1 MSFALFFVFDGFA
14 QNTTAVRPSSVTRS
28 RDHLNTK
35 SHNVAKRTQFFMYDG
50 FFVDDATVERP
61 PSHHSKTRAS
71 FLFQHYPALI
81 SGIWFLKACFNIPI
95 MLSPPGSSSGAARR
109 ATAANRRKADS
120 VSPDEVIRQ
129 LQRVPANKKCADCS
143 SKLPSCVNLTVG
155 TFICMTC
162 AGVHRESNA
171 RIKSVGHSSFTA
183 EEAEQLKA
191 TDNDQINALY
201 MARYSPSTE
210 RLRRPMDNRDSNMVR
225 AWIHRK
231 YKDRAWYGGGGNEP
245 QQQAPAQ
252 QRQQRPVVE
261 PQPTVVQIPAS
272 NNPPPPQRKTPS
284 RQAAVDL
291 FADFDSAKQQQPTQQ
306 QQWDA
311 FGNNTTLN
319 VEQPAFEANFA
330 NFPSPTSAQ
339 PEAFPA
345 DFGSSQARQSQPDPF
360 QQIVPTSQ
368 VSDPFAQEPVQ
379 PQYGQSSQTQQLQ
392 VPNRPLGQPQQTL
405 QGAPQFG
412 QLSQPYMTQQITQ
425 PQHQGQ
431 NAAAINQSFGQP
443 EFGNFGD
450 ASQGANP
457 KHAFAANQVVNQP
470 LQPNVG
476 PSFLQQNRPINM
488 SQLSQG
494 LQPSVSA
501 ASAAD
506 AISAMDFHLEKSA
519 QEGDNSKAEK
529 KDPGKYKEGQ
539 RVYYKSSSYSGEA
552 EIVKLHLDDEL
563 KPYYTIQVDGKEK
576 QTDESHLDADL
587 SPRDGDSSLLS
598 QVTDVLKTLSTEQ
611 LQNVLNF
618 AKGLTSQNSSGDA
631 FAAISVPIQSSL
643 ASTIG
648 GNTNSTASSET
659 YTTNPTPI
667 PQPPAIQH
675 PPSFS
680 TQTISDPNA
689 NDAFAGI
696 PSPSTLNKEIVR
708 LNCDSLSSPNAFQS
722 SAAPAMPVSE
732 PSAPSYE
739 NQMAFQPQFQQ
750 QAVPPVQNM
759 SQMQVPFSGQFP
771 NQAFMQQQLPQDQGG
786 PMFVRQQLQPQP
798 NGFQSQQSPSA
809 QMESPASPKGNPFDF
824 H

>member
-1 MSFALFFVFDGFA
+1 
-14 QNTTAVRPSSVTRS
+14 
-28 RDHLNTK
+28 
-35 SHNVAKRTQFFMYDG
+35 
-50 FFVDDATVERP
+50 
-61 PSHHSKTRAS
+61 
-71 FLFQHYPALI
+71 
-81 SGIWFLKACFNIPI
+81 

-109 ATAANRRKADS
+109 ATAANRRKTDN

-210 RLRRPMDNRDSNMVR
+210 RLRRPMDNRDPNMVR

-231 YKDRAWYGGGGNEP
+231 YKDRAWYGGGGSEP
-245 QQQAPAQ
+245 PQPAPAQ
-252 QRQQRPVVE
+252 RRQQRPAE

-291 FADFDSAKQQQPTQQ
+291 FADFDSGKQQQQPTQQ

-311 FGNNTTLN
+311 FGNNAN
-319 VEQPAFEANFA
+319 PSVEQPAFEANFA

-345 DFGSSQARQSQPDPF
+345 DFGSAQARQSQPDPF

-368 VSDPFAQEPVQ
+368 ASDPFAQQPVQPPVQ
-379 PQYGQSSQTQQLQ
+379 PQHGPSSQTQQHLQ
-392 VPNRPLGQPQQTL
+392 VPNQPLGQPQQAL
-405 QGAPQFG
+405 QSVSQFEH
-412 QLSQPYMTQQITQ
+412 LSQPYMTHQITQ
-425 PQHQGQ
+425 PQYQGQ
-431 NAAAINQSFGQP
+431 NAAAINQSSGQP
-443 EFGNFGD
+443 EFGDFSDALQDAIPQQAFGE
-450 ASQGANP
+450 
-457 KHAFAANQVVNQP
+457 HQVVNQP
-470 LQPNVG
+470 MQPNVV
-476 PSFLQQNRPINM
+476 PTFQQQNQSFNM
-488 SQLSQG
+488 SQLNQG

-501 ASAAD
+501 TSAAD
-506 AISAMDFHLEKSA
+506 AISAMDFHLEKSP
-519 QEGDNSKAEK
+519 QVGNSVKAET
-529 KDPGKYKEGQ
+529 KDLGKYKEGQ

-552 EIVKLHLDDEL
+552 EIVKVHLDDEL
-563 KPYYTIQVDGKEK
+563 KPYYTIHVNGKEK

-587 SPRDGDSSLLS
+587 YPRDGDSSLLS

-618 AKGLTSQNSSGDA
+618 AKGLSSQNSPGDA
-631 FAAISVPIQSSL
+631 FATIAVPVQSSSI
-643 ASTIG
+643 ASTSG
-648 GNTNSTASSET
+648 GNTNSTASSAT
-659 YTTNPTPI
+659 HTSNPTSI
-667 PQPPAIQH
+667 QQPPATQH

-680 TQTISDPNA
+680 TQNIAGPNA
-689 NDAFAGI
+689 TDAFAGI
-696 PSPSTLNKEIVR
+696 PSPSTLNKETVQ
-708 LNCDSLSSPNAFQS
+708 LNSDSLPSPNAFQS
-722 SAAPAMPVSE
+722 PATLVMQASE
-732 PSAPSYE
+732 PSAPSYP
-739 NQMAFQPQFQQ
+739 NQMSLQPQFQQ
-750 QAVPPVQNM
+750 QPMPHFQNM
-759 SQMQVPFSGQFP
+759 PQMQMPFNSQVP
-771 NQAFMQQQLPQDQGG
+771 NHAFMQHQLPQGHGG
-786 PMFVRQQLQPQP
+786 PMLVQQQFQRQP
-798 NGFQSQQSPSA
+798 NGFQSQQSPPT

>member
-1 MSFALFFVFDGFA
+1 
-14 QNTTAVRPSSVTRS
+14 
-28 RDHLNTK
+28 
-35 SHNVAKRTQFFMYDG
+35 
-50 FFVDDATVERP
+50 
-61 PSHHSKTRAS
+61 
-71 FLFQHYPALI
+71 
-81 SGIWFLKACFNIPI
+81 

-109 ATAANRRKADS
+109 ATTASRRKTDN

-191 TDNDQINALY
+191 TDNDQINALH

-210 RLRRPMDNRDSNMVR
+210 RLRRPMDNRDPNMVR

-231 YKDRAWYGGGGNEP
+231 YKDRAWYGGGGSEP
-245 QQQAPAQ
+245 PQQAPAQ
-252 QRQQRPVVE
+252 RRQQRPAAAE
-261 PQPTVVQIPAS
+261 PQPTVVQIPSS

-291 FADFDSAKQQQPTQQ
+291 FADFDSGKQQQQPTQQ

-311 FGNNTTLN
+311 FGNNATPN

-368 VSDPFAQEPVQ
+368 VSDPFAQQPVQ
-379 PQYGQSSQTQQLQ
+379 PQHGQSSQTLQQLQ
-392 VPNRPLGQPQQTL
+392 VPNQPLGQPQQEL
-405 QGAPQFG
+405 QGASQFG
-412 QLSQPYMTQQITQ
+412 HLSQPYMTQQITQ
-425 PQHQGQ
+425 PQHQGY
-431 NAAAINQSFGQP
+431 NTAAINQSSGQL

-450 ASQGANP
+450 VLQDAIPQQ
-457 KHAFAANQVVNQP
+457 AFGANQVVHQP
-470 LQPNVG
+470 LQPLVV
-476 PSFLQQNRPINM
+476 PTFQQQNQPFNM

-519 QEGDNSKAEK
+519 QVEDSSKAEK

-539 RVYYKSSSYSGEA
+539 RVYYKSTSYSGEA
-552 EIVKLHLDDEL
+552 KIVKVHLDDEL
-563 KPYYTIQVDGKEK
+563 KPYYTIHVNGKEK

-587 SPRDGDSSLLS
+587 FPRDDDSSLLS
-598 QVTDVLKTLSTEQ
+598 QVIDLLKTLSTDQ
-611 LQNVLNF
+611 LQNVLKF
-618 AKGLTSQNSSGDA
+618 AKGLSSQNSRGDA
-631 FAAISVPIQSSL
+631 FAAIPVPVQSSSI

-648 GNTNSTASSET
+648 GTTKSTASSET
-659 YTTNPTPI
+659 YSSNPTSI
-667 PQPPAIQH
+667 QQPPATQH
-675 PPSFS
+675 PPSFA
-680 TQTISDPNA
+680 TQTLSGPNA
-689 NDAFAGI
+689 SDAFAGI
-696 PSPSTLNKEIVR
+696 PSPSALNKDTVQ
-708 LNCDSLSSPNAFQS
+708 LNSDSLPSPNAFPS
-722 SAAPAMPVSE
+722 PAAPVMQASE
-732 PSAPSYE
+732 RSAPSYQ
-739 NQMAFQPQFQQ
+739 NQMSFQPQLQQ
-750 QAVPPVQNM
+750 QPMPQVQDM
-759 SQMQVPFSGQFP
+759 PQMQVPFGGQFL
-771 NQAFMQQQLPQDQGG
+771 NQAFMHQQLPQGQGG
-786 PMFVRQQLQPQP
+786 PMFVQQQIQPQP
-798 NGFQSQQSPSA
+798 NGVQSQQSSPT